1 MEESTIAESEEQS
14 NRRPFFK
21 TLSEIVTPFD
31 FFYECV
37 LTLDSTLSSVLLLL
51 SSSSLVLDLFFF
63 LRSNVMSK
71 KLDPRWLEFS
81 CVLNAIEHLGA
92 TI

>member
-51 SSSSLVLDLFFF
+51 LLSSSLVLDLFFF
-63 LRSNVMSK
+63 LRSNVMCQRNLIPDGWNSHA
-71 KLDPRWLEFS
+71 F
-81 CVLNAIEHLGA
+81 
-92 TI
+92 